1 MTRHTPR
8 LLVALHD
15 VAPRHAARIARAE
28 ALFATLGI
36 ERVLYLL
43 VPNFH
48 GDGPAHLDAQFVEW
62 CSARRPFAV
71 DWCLH
76 GFLHREVDRGS
87 VGRGSLRTWFARA
100 VMTGGEGEFLG
111 LDADAAEARLRAG
124 IEVYQACLHRRPH
137 GFIPPAWLSNP
148 TLPAA
153 LSRVGIG
160 WTEDH
165 RGLTDVIA
173 GRQIPAPVITWAS
186 RSAWRLRGSI
196 AWAPRALARAATAPV
211 LRIAV
216 HPHDFDHPPLVDS
229 IRTTLSAAL
238 RTHRVV
244 GYGDALTRA

>member
-1 MTRHTPR
+1 MTPPRPR

-15 VAPRHAARIARAE
+15 VAPRHAARVARAE

-48 GDGPAHLDAQFVEW
+48 GDGLAHLDTSFVDW
-62 CSARRPFAV
+62 CGAPRPFAV

-76 GFLHREVDRGS
+76 GFLHREVNRGS
-87 VGRGSLRTWFARA
+87 VGRRSLRTWFART

-111 LDADAAEARLRAG
+111 LNADDAEARLRAG
-124 IEVYQACLHRRPH
+124 IEVYQACLQRRPH
-137 GFIPPAWLSNP
+137 GFIPPAWLSNG
-148 TLPAA
+148 TLPTA
-153 LSRVGIG
+153 LARVGIG

-165 RGLTDVIA
+165 RGLTDFLA
-173 GRQIPAPVITWAS
+173 GRHVPAPVITWAS

-196 AWAPRALARAATAPV
+196 AWAPRALARTSTAPV

-216 HPHDFDHPPLVDS
+216 HPHDFDYPPLVDS
-229 IRTTLSAAL
+229 IRATLTAAL
-238 RTHRVV
+238 RTRAVV
-244 GYGDALTRA
+244 GYDDVVTRA